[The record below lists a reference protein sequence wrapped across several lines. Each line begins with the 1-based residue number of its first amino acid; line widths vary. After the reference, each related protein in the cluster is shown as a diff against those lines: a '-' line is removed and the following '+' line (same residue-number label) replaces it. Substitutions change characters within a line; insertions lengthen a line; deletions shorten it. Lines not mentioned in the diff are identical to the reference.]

1 MNSTIIKRYL
11 VGFTIGIFFFSI
23 STEILAGSS
32 ISIQWGDRSERDN
45 SGEAKKNKKAGPPS
59 HAPAHGYR
67 AKHQYRYYPSNS
79 VYFDTERGLYFYIK
93 GENWE
98 VGASLPTK
106 LMVNLGDY
114 VNLELDTDKPYIH
127 HNEHIKQYPPGK
139 SKTKMNQKTA
149 KKSKN

>member
-11 VGFTIGIFFFSI
+11 VCFTIGIFIISI
-23 STEILAGSS
+23 STEIFAGSS
-32 ISIQWGDRSERDN
+32 ISIQWGSKSDSDN
-45 SGEAKKNKKAGPPS
+45 TGAAKSNKKAGPPS
-59 HAPAHGYR
+59 HAPAYGYR

-106 LMVNLGDY
+106 LMANLGDY
-114 VNLELDTDKPYIH
+114 VSLELETDKPYIY
-127 HNEHIKQYPPGK
+127 NKEHIKKYPPGQ

-149 KKSKN
+149 KKSKK